1 MYYHI
6 TESNNI
12 QSIFEK
18 GLIPSIGERS
28 ILLNEKEKCV
38 YLFGSI
44 ELAEDAFCNWLSEY
58 IEEDCILLAVDTAAV
73 FNGSEFTTENRIP
86 PEKISIVKEL

>member
-28 ILLNEKEKCV
+28 TLLNEKEKCV

-58 IEEDCILLAVDTAAV
+58 IEEDCILLAVDTVAV
-73 FNGSEFTTENRIP
+73 FNGSEFITENMIP